1 MLIQLPASIAHI
13 LSSFYLPKVR
23 FAIGHIQ
30 SGSLPIMDT
39 ITIALPDRPVMTVH
53 KGWTP
58 SKKHGN
64 INKWVLPVKQHHS
77 QAKTLSRKGKSSA
90 ANPPGNATL
99 PVSQLTPTTN
109 SQKIGKRF
117 EFINDATEPLH
128 TKDASVRKLVRSH
141 VMKEVARERR
151 EQKKT
156 QLKDADS
163 KREEAKRSEESR
175 LPSERRIEGGSG
187 DSIDLAPPAEHQSTT
202 SPPLDHEVE
211 YRFPD
216 IPRKS
221 LASIRRLAFLYFTQ
235 LGSAMFPMEFHLAY
249 QPPWQLLVLDISM
262 TDDAVFQALLY
273 CAAVTSTLAK
283 GKKDS
288 HDITVQMGLT
298 IELINKRLDGGMRVA
313 DGMLGAVS
321 CLAMGEVSSV
331 IRSP

>member
-1 MLIQLPASIAHI
+1 
-13 LSSFYLPKVR
+13 
-23 FAIGHIQ
+23 
-30 SGSLPIMDT
+30 MD
-39 ITIALPDRPVMTVH
+39 IIPIALPERPVMTVH

-64 INKWVLPVKQHHS
+64 VNKWVLPVNLHHS
-77 QAKTLSRKGKSSA
+77 EAKTLSRKGKSSA
-90 ANPPGNATL
+90 AHPPENAT
-99 PVSQLTPTTN
+99 PPASQLTPAAR
-109 SQKIGKRF
+109 SQKIGQRF

-156 QLKDADS
+156 KLKDADS
-163 KREEAKRSEESR
+163 KREAAKRTEESC
-175 LPSERRIEGGSG
+175 LPSERQIEGSSG
-187 DSIDLAPPAEHQSTT
+187 DNTEIAFPAEHQSTP
-202 SPPLDHEVE
+202 SPPLDQEVE
-211 YRFPD
+211 YHFPD

-221 LASIRRLAFLYFTQ
+221 LVSIRRLAFLYFTQ

-273 CAAVTSTLAK
+273 CAAVTSTLAE
-283 GKKDS
+283 GKRDS

-313 DGMLGAVS
+313 DGMLWAVS

-331 IRSP
+331 ILFIIMSDH

>member
-1 MLIQLPASIAHI
+1 
-13 LSSFYLPKVR
+13 
-23 FAIGHIQ
+23 
-30 SGSLPIMDT
+30 MDI
-39 ITIALPDRPVMTVH
+39 ITIALPDRPVITVH
-53 KGWTP
+53 KGWIP
-58 SKKHGN
+58 SKRHGN
-64 INKWVLPVKQHHS
+64 FNKWIPPVNQHHS
-77 QAKTLSRKGKSSA
+77 QAKTLSRKGKSSVA
-90 ANPPGNATL
+90 HPCEDATPPAN
-99 PVSQLTPTTN
+99 QLTHAAR
-109 SQKIGKRF
+109 SQKIGQRF

-156 QLKDADS
+156 KLKDADS
-163 KREEAKRSEESR
+163 KLEEAKRSDEPR
-175 LPSERRIEGGSG
+175 LPSERRIEGDSG
-187 DSIDLAPPAEHQSTT
+187 DSMEHASPALHQSTP
-202 SPPLDHEVE
+202 SPPLEQEVE
-211 YRFPD
+211 YHFPD

-273 CAAVTSTLAK
+273 CAAVTSTLAE

-313 DGMLGAVS
+313 DGMLAAVS

-331 IRSP
+331 TFVHE

>member
-1 MLIQLPASIAHI
+1 M
-13 LSSFYLPKVR
+13 
-23 FAIGHIQ
+23 
-30 SGSLPIMDT
+30 MDT

-58 SKKHGN
+58 TKKHGN
-64 INKWVLPVKQHHS
+64 VNRWVPVDQHHS
-77 QAKTLSRKGKSSA
+77 QAKTMSRKGKSSA
-90 ANPPGNATL
+90 AKPSEKETPR
-99 PVSQLTPTTN
+99 VSQLNPTTR
-109 SQKIGKRF
+109 SQKIGQRF

-128 TKDASVRKLVRSH
+128 TKDAAVRKLVRSH

-156 QLKDADS
+156 KLKDTDS
-163 KREEAKRSEESR
+163 NREKAKVAEEPC
-175 LPSERRIEGGSG
+175 LASERQVEGRSG
-187 DSIDLAPPAEHQSTT
+187 DSTELALPAQYQTT
-202 SPPLDHEVE
+202 LSFPLDQEVE
-211 YRFPD
+211 YNFPD
-216 IPRKS
+216 LPRKS
-221 LASIRRLAFLYFTQ
+221 LVNIRRLAFLYFTQ

-273 CAAVTSTLAK
+273 SSAVSSTLAE
-283 GKKDS
+283 GKRDS

-298 IELINKRLDGGMRVA
+298 IELINRRLDGGMRVA

-331 IRSP
+331 IAVHD